1 MTKLKVG
8 DIFTEEVRLKG
19 RKSFLVEMIESSHI
33 ICTDRDDKRKPK
45 IEIKKPMRGSVAF
58 LRNVNDKPTASVLD
72 IDLNKE
78 LDEVNDFG
86 RGNANGGV
94 VDLM

>member
-8 DIFTEEVRLKG
+8 DIFTEEVKLKS
-19 RKSFLVEMIESSHI
+19 RKCFLVEMIESSHI

-45 IEIKKPMRGSVAF
+45 IEIKKPIKGSVAF
-58 LRNVNDKPTASVLD
+58 LRNVNDKPTTSVLD

-86 RGNANGGV
+86 RGNPNRCD